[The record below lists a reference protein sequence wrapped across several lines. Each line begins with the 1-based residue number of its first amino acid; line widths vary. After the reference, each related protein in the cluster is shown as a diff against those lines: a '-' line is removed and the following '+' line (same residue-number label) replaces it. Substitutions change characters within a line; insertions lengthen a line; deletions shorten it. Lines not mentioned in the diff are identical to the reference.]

1 MVDNGGVAGD
11 CKPTYANGTCIM
23 VMIMGGAGAG
33 LMLPIGLPPFDTS
46 TTRDER
52 TDGFNNIFIRSSSR
66 LYSK

>member
-23 VMIMGGAGAG
+23 VMIMIMGGAGAG

-46 TTRDER
+46 TTRD
-52 TDGFNNIFIRSSSR
+52 
-66 LYSK
+66 